1 MLGESHGVAETA
13 GAILTLVRALGIRSL
28 ALEWSFDEVG
38 DVVRGAV
45 ATGRF
50 DLDALWAIPPGGD
63 LFSGDGRFTAGHVRV
78 IEHLLGVRQ
87 LVDVVPVDRLDQDPP
102 LGDDREL
109 ALAER
114 VLVAR
119 RAELPTLALVG
130 LGHASRELS
139 GGVAPMF
146 VHLER
151 SLPGLRN
158 GGLETPGHP
167 LGLAVDAIFRLP
179 SATPAVVPARG

>member
-1 MLGESHGVAETA
+1 MLGESHGIAETA

-38 DVVRGAV
+38 DVVQGAV

-50 DLDALWAIPPGGD
+50 DLEAAWAIPTGGD

-87 LVDVVPVDRLDQDPP
+87 LLDVVPIDRLDRDPP

-109 ALAER
+109 DLAER
-114 VLVAR
+114 LLGAR
-119 RAELPTLALVG
+119 RTELPMLAVVG
-130 LGHASRELS
+130 HFHASREPS
-139 GGVAPMF
+139 GGVESMF

-151 SLPGLRN
+151 ALPGLRN
-158 GGLETPGHP
+158 GGLETPDHP

-179 SATPAVVPARG
+179 SATPAVVPACR